1 MLYKKWFV
9 VFSCFLPFTLFAQL
23 KWQNVDSLYQPLPK
37 SVHVFYS
44 NDTISGRPNH
54 AYYVIADLNDHHLS
68 FQSSA
73 TNGKRNT
80 PLKFYE
86 TESKPLLVMN
96 CTFFEFV
103 HNTNVSLVM
112 NDGKQIAFTNNTIA
126 RRGKDTFTYH
136 HPVTGAI
143 GIDKKRKAAIA
154 WVLSDST
161 KKYPWASEQAVDPLL
176 DSSAHLDIPKY
187 LASHSFKKW
196 KMQTAVA
203 GGPVL
208 VQNATIAISNNQ
220 ELKFGGKA
228 INDKH
233 PRTAMGY
240 TADSKLI
247 FLVIEG
253 RFPGKSEGASLIEEA
268 TILRDLGSV
277 EALNLDGGGSS
288 CLLVNGKETIHP
300 SDKEG
305 ERPVPAVIMI
315 KVKSEE

>member
-1 MLYKKWFV
+1 MKWIV
-9 VFSCFLPFTLFAQL
+9 IVFCCLPFNLLAQL
-23 KWQNVDSLYQPLPK
+23 KWQNVDSLYQPLPR
-37 SVHVFYS
+37 SVHVYYS
-44 NDTISGRPNH
+44 NDTINGRPNH
-54 AYYVIADLNDHHLS
+54 AYYVIADLKDREIKV
-68 FQSSA
+68 SSA
-73 TNGKRNT
+73 STNGKRST

-86 TESKPLLVMN
+86 SESKPLLVMN

-112 NDGKQIAFTNNTIA
+112 NDGKQLAYSNNSIT
-126 RRGKDTFTYH
+126 RKGKDTFTYS

-143 GIDKKRKAAIA
+143 GIDKKRNVDVA
-154 WVLSDST
+154 WVLSDSSNR
-161 KKYPWASEQAVDPLL
+161 YPWASQQAVNPVI
-176 DSSAHLDIPKY
+176 DSSLKLDIPNY
-187 LASHSFKKW
+187 LKSHSFKRW

-203 GGPVL
+203 GGPIL
-208 VQNATIAISNNQ
+208 VQNGAIAISNNQ

-240 TADSKLI
+240 TEDNQLI

-288 CLLVNGKETIHP
+288 CLLINGKETIQP

-305 ERPVPAVIMI
+305 ERPVPAVILL
-315 KVKSEE
+315 KVKR

>member
-1 MLYKKWFV
+1 MHL
-9 VFSCFLPFTLFAQL
+9 LAQL

-44 NDTISGRPNH
+44 NDTINGRPNH
-54 AYYVIADLNDHHLS
+54 AYYVIADLNDKQLLFPS
-68 FQSSA
+68 AA
-73 TNGKRNT
+73 TNGVRST
-80 PLKFYE
+80 PKKFYE
-86 TESKPLLVMN
+86 SESKPLLVMN

-112 NDGKQIAFTNNTIA
+112 NNGRQIAYTNNTIA
-126 RRGKDTFTYH
+126 RKGKDTFTYS
-136 HPVTGAI
+136 HPVTGAL
-143 GIDKKRKAAIA
+143 GIDKKRKADIA

-161 KKYPWASEQAVDPLL
+161 QRYPWASQNAVNPLV
-176 DSSAHLDIPKY
+176 DSSSVLEISKL
-187 LASHSFKKW
+187 LANGSFKRW

-203 GGPVL
+203 GGPIL
-208 VQNATIAISNNQ
+208 VQENKIAISNNQ
-220 ELKFGGKA
+220 EQKFGGKA

-240 TADSKLI
+240 TADRKLI

-305 ERPVPAVIMI
+305 ERPVPGVIMI
-315 KVKSEE
+315 KVKR

>member
-1 MLYKKWFV
+1 M
-9 VFSCFLPFTLFAQL
+9 
-23 KWQNVDSLYQPLPK
+23 KWQNVDSLFQPLPP
-37 SVHVFYS
+37 SVHVFFS
-44 NDTISGRPNH
+44 NDSISGRPNH
-54 AYYVIADLNDHHLS
+54 AYYVKADLKDDLLDFS
-68 FQSSA
+68 GIA
-73 TNGKRNT
+73 TNGKRST
-80 PLKFYE
+80 PIQFYE

-112 NDGKQIAFTNNTIA
+112 NGGRQLAYSNNTIA
-126 RRGKDTFTYH
+126 RKGKDTLTYS
-136 HPVTGAI
+136 HPVIGAI
-143 GIDKKRKAAIA
+143 GIDYKRRADIA

-161 KKYPWASEQAVDPLL
+161 TRYPWASQQALNPLI
-176 DSSAHLDIPKY
+176 DSNAKLDIPKML
-187 LASHSFKKW
+187 LAYPWKKW

-208 VQNATIAISNNQ
+208 VQDSKIAISNNQ
-220 ELKFGGKA
+220 EQKFSGKA

-233 PRTAMGY
+233 PRTSMGY
-240 TADSKLI
+240 TVDRQLL

-253 RFPGKSEGASLIEEA
+253 RFPGKSEGATLIEEA
-268 TILRDLGSV
+268 IILRDLGAV

-288 CLLVNGKETIHP
+288 CLLVNGKETIKP

>member
-1 MLYKKWFV
+1 MKWIIIIG
-9 VFSCFLPFTLFAQL
+9 CYIPFNLFAQL
-23 KWQNVDSLYQPLPK
+23 KWKNVDSLYQPLPK

-54 AYYVIADLNDHHLS
+54 AYYVIADLKDQQLL
-68 FQSSA
+68 FPSSA
-73 TNGKRNT
+73 TNGIRST
-80 PLKFYE
+80 PQKFYE

-112 NDGKQIAFTNNTIA
+112 NNGKQIAFTNNTIA
-126 RRGKDTFTYH
+126 RRGKDTFTYT
-136 HPVTGAI
+136 HPVTGAL
-143 GIDKKRKAAIA
+143 GIDKKRKVDIA

-161 KKYPWASEQAVDPLL
+161 RRYPWASQHAINPLI
-176 DSSAHLDIPKY
+176 DSSEHLEISKI
-187 LASHSFKKW
+187 LARGSFKKW

-203 GGPVL
+203 GGPIL
-208 VQNATIAISNNQ
+208 VQDGNIAISNNQ

-228 INDKH
+228 ITDKH

-240 TADSKLI
+240 TADGKLI

-288 CLLVNGKETIHP
+288 CLLVNGKETIRP

-305 ERPVPAVIMI
+305 ERAVPAVIMI
-315 KVKSEE
+315 KVKKK

>member
-1 MLYKKWFV
+1 MKWIV
-9 VFSCFLPFTLFAQL
+9 IVICCLPFNLLAQL
-23 KWQNVDSLYQPLPK
+23 KWQNVDSLYQPLPR
-37 SVHVFYS
+37 SVHVYYS
-44 NDTISGRPNH
+44 NDTINGRPNH
-54 AYYVIADLNDHHLS
+54 AFYVIADLKDREI
-68 FQSSA
+68 QVSSA
-73 TNGKRNT
+73 STNGKRST

-86 TESKPLLVMN
+86 SESKPLLVMN

-112 NDGKQIAFTNNTIA
+112 NNGKQLAYSNNSIT
-126 RRGKDTFTYH
+126 RKGKDTFTYS

-143 GIDKKRKAAIA
+143 GIDKKRNVDVA
-154 WVLSDST
+154 WVLSDSSNR
-161 KKYPWASEQAVDPLL
+161 YPWASQQAVNPVI
-176 DSSAHLDIPKY
+176 DSSLKLDIPNY
-187 LASHSFKKW
+187 LKSHSFKKW

-203 GGPVL
+203 GGPIL
-208 VQNATIAISNNQ
+208 VQNGAIAISNNQ

-240 TADSKLI
+240 TLDNQLI

-253 RFPGKSEGASLIEEA
+253 RFPGKSEGASLMEEA

-288 CLLVNGKETIHP
+288 CLLINGKETIQP

-305 ERPVPAVIMI
+305 ERPVPAVILL
-315 KVKSEE
+315 KVKR

>member
-1 MLYKKWFV
+1 MLYKNWFI
-9 VFSCFLPFTLFAQL
+9 FLSCCLPFHLFAQL
-23 KWQNVDSLYQPLPK
+23 KWQNVDSLFQPLPK
-37 SVHVFYS
+37 SVQVFYS
-44 NDTISGRPNH
+44 NDTIHGRPNH
-54 AYYVIADLNDHHLS
+54 AYYVIADLKDQQLL
-68 FQSSA
+68 FPAKA
-73 TNGKRNT
+73 TNGVRNT

-112 NDGKQIAFTNNTIA
+112 NDGRQLAFSNNSIA
-126 RRGKDTFTYH
+126 RRGKDTFTYS
-136 HPVTGAI
+136 HPVIGAL
-143 GIDKKRKAAIA
+143 GIDKKRKADIA

-161 KKYPWASEQAVDPLL
+161 KKYPWASQYPVSPVI
-176 DSSAHLDIPKY
+176 DSAEHLNIPKFV
-187 LASHSFKKW
+187 ASHAFKKW

-208 VQNATIAISNNQ
+208 VQNASIAISNNQ

-240 TADSKLI
+240 TADGKLI

-253 RFPGKSEGASLIEEA
+253 RFPGKSEGATLIEEA

-305 ERPVPAVIMI
+305 ERAVPAVIMV
-315 KVKSEE
+315 KVKKK